1 MTVGRLL
8 PFVLLVLIAALCGQD
23 EEKEPKEEKKPSR
36 QVRFLAV
43 GDLPPY
49 RQEIRDGVAYE
60 LEPPPGSI
68 PPRELIVGSGGD
80 DAAEAR
86 LLLNQVSE
94 GFKIP
99 AGAGPLMLRY
109 KGDNDQAEPWLRL
122 QRPEEG
128 DMLVI
133 LWRSDGI
140 KGTWAKPLSLV
151 LPDGPEQAP
160 AGRIRLLNVSPV
172 TVGVVMGGEKIALL
186 AGKSFERPIPQGK
199 DVPFQLGA
207 VDAKGELRRF
217 YSGSALQNPGE
228 RTLVVVYRAD
238 GTDPRSDLKANVM
251 REPVAQ
257 SP

>member
-1 MTVGRLL
+1 MTLGRLL
-8 PFVLLVLIAALCGQD
+8 PLLWLLLAAVVHAQGED
-23 EEKEPKEEKKPSR
+23 NEEEPKEEKKPSR

-80 DAAEAR
+80 DAPEVR

-109 KGDNDQAEPWLRL
+109 KGDNGQAEPWLRV
-122 QRPEEG
+122 QRPQQG

-133 LWRSDGI
+133 LWRAEGN

-160 AGRIRLLNVSPV
+160 SGRIRLLNVSPV
-172 TVGVVMGGEKIALL
+172 TVGVVIGGERIALL
-186 AGKSFERPIPQGK
+186 AGKSFDRPLPQGK

-207 VDAKGELRRF
+207 VNAKGEFRRF

-238 GTDPRSDLKANVM
+238 GVDPRSDLKANVM
-251 REPVAQ
+251 REPVA
-257 SP
+257 P

>member
-8 PFVLLVLIAALCGQD
+8 SFAWLLLAGVLCAQ
-23 EEKEPKEEKKPSR
+23 EKDKETNGDKKPSR

-49 RQEIRDGVAYE
+49 RQEIRNGVAYE

-68 PPRELIVGSGGD
+68 PPRELIVGSGGAD
-80 DAAEAR
+80 SSEAR

-99 AGAGPLMLRY
+99 SGAGPLLLRY
-109 KGDNDQAEPWLRL
+109 KGDNGQAEPWLRL
-122 QRPEEG
+122 QRPQQG
-128 DMLVI
+128 DMLVV
-133 LWRSDGI
+133 LWRADGT
-140 KGTWAKPLSLV
+140 KGTWEKPLSLV
-151 LPDGPEQAP
+151 LSDGPEQAP

-172 TVGVVMGGEKIALL
+172 TVGVVLGGEKIALL
-186 AGKSFERPIPQGK
+186 AGKSFDRPIPQGK

-207 VDAKGELRRF
+207 VDAKGEYRRF
-217 YSGSALQNPGE
+217 YAGSALQNPGE

-238 GTDPRSDLKANVM
+238 GVDPRSDLKANVM
-251 REPVAQ
+251 REPVA
-257 SP
+257 P